1 MMADEK
7 AIESY
12 LKGLTRALRALPATD
27 RDEITAEI
35 RAHLEHRAREGR
47 LTEALQGLGS
57 PEKCARGF
65 LEEIRIQDAF
75 ADGGPQK
82 TVGALVALAS
92 RRVTAAA
99 GLFVSG
105 VFFLV
110 AVGFAIT
117 AAVEVVAP
125 DKAGLWVG
133 REAGVYVLGT
143 YDAPTPPVAPT
154 VPGAPAPPAPP
165 REVLGRWL
173 LPVAAGI
180 SVLAL
185 IIGQWLARFFV
196 RLMAQRGPKRII

>member
-1 MMADEK
+1 MADDK
-7 AIESY
+7 AIDTY
-12 LKGLTRALRALPATD
+12 LKGLTRALRTLPDSD
-27 RDEITAEI
+27 RDEIAAEI

-47 LTEALQGLGS
+47 LQEAMKALGA

-75 ADGGPQK
+75 ADGGPAK
-82 TVGALVALAS
+82 TVGALLAFAS

-105 VFFLV
+105 VFFLI

-133 REAGVYVLGT
+133 REAGVYVFGT
-143 YDAPTPPVAPT
+143 YDAPAPPDAPLA
-154 VPGAPAPPAPP
+154 PGAPAAPAPP
-165 REVLGRWL
+165 RELLGRWL
-173 LPVAAGI
+173 LPVAAGL
-180 SVLAL
+180 SVVAF
-185 IIGQWLARFFV
+185 IIGQWLARIFV
-196 RLMAQRGPKRII
+196 RLMAQRKSRGAI